1 MNKRTLLSVLIAG
14 ACVAPFMAQA
24 SNLQAT
30 SGEPYTM
37 KASDLAKKE
46 QELTNFPL
54 MQSVKETIRTLDN
67 ASVELIEPGRA
78 ANPENVKRVEGI
90 VKASDWEYLFPLRAQ
105 AYTYSNFLKAV
116 GKFPALCQTYNDGRD
131 SDAICRKEL
140 ATMFAHF
147 AQETGGHESWR
158 PEAEWRQALVHVREM
173 GWSEGQKGG
182 YNGECNPDVWQGQT
196 WPCGK
201 DKDGD
206 FLSYFGRGAKQL
218 SYNYNYGPFSEAM
231 YGDVRVLLDTPEL
244 VADTWLNLASAIFF
258 FAYPQPPKPSML
270 QVIDGTWQPNEHDKA
285 NGLVPGF
292 GVTTQIINGGV
303 ECGGPTEIA
312 QSQNRIKYYKEF
324 ANYLKVPVPADE
336 VLGCANMKQ
345 FDEYGAGAL
354 KIYWEQDWGWS
365 ADTPDGKTYACQL
378 VGYQTPFSAFKDG
391 DYTKCVQKFYNV
403 NIVNDDGT
411 PVTPADTTP
420 ADTTPSEDTP
430 ADTTPADTTPS
441 EDTPAD
447 TTPPD
452 DTTPADTTP
461 ADDTAPV
468 VVNHAPVAIISG
480 PVGAVEAG
488 AQVSLS
494 AESSTDEDGNKLT
507 YTWRSQDG
515 QTLSGEDKA
524 VVTFTAPEAATA
536 KQYEVSLTVSD
547 GELSS
552 TASYLLNVKAKASTP
567 SEDEGA
573 YPGWSANSTYN
584 AGDIVNNH
592 GKLFQCKPFPYSG
605 WCNNAPTYYEPG
617 VGLAWSDAW
626 TAL

>member
-1 MNKRTLLSVLIAG
+1 MNKRTLLSVLVAG

-24 SNLQAT
+24 ASLQAT
-30 SGEPYTM
+30 TSEPYTM
-37 KASDLAKKE
+37 NASDLAKKE
-46 QELTNFPL
+46 KELTSFPL
-54 MQSVKETIRTLDN
+54 MDAVKETIKTLDN
-67 ASVELIEPGRA
+67 AQVELIEPGRA

-116 GKFPALCQTYNDGRD
+116 GKFPALCKTYNDGRD

-231 YGDVRVLLDTPEL
+231 YGDVRTLLDKPEL

-270 QVIDGTWQPNEHDKA
+270 QVIDGTWQPNDHDKA

-312 QSQNRIKYYKEF
+312 QSENRIKYYKEF
-324 ANYLKVPVPADE
+324 ANYLKVPVPANE

-345 FDEYGAGAL
+345 FDEGGAGAL

-365 ADTPDGKTYACQL
+365 ADTPSGETYSCQL
-378 VGYQTPFSAFKDG
+378 VGYQTPFSAFKEG
-391 DYTKCVQKFYNV
+391 DYSKCVQKFFNV
-403 NIVNDDGT
+403 NIVNDDGSVTPDET
-411 PVTPADTTP
+411 PVTPTP
-420 ADTTPSEDTP
+420 TPSEDETP
-430 ADTTPADTTPS
+430 APAPVPDETPA
-441 EDTPAD
+441 EPA
-447 TTPPD
+447 
-452 DTTPADTTP
+452 
-461 ADDTAPV
+461 
-468 VVNHAPVAIISG
+468 VVNHAPVAHIAG
-480 PVGAVEAG
+480 PIGAVEAG
-488 AQVSLS
+488 AHVSLS
-494 AESSTDEDGNKLT
+494 AEGSTDADGNALT

-515 QTLSGEDKA
+515 QTVTGQDKA
-524 VVTFTAPEAATA
+524 VVTFTAPESATA
-536 KQYEVSLTVSD
+536 QQIEISLTVSD

-552 TASYLLNVKAKASTP
+552 TTSYLLNVKAKAAP
-567 SEDEGA
+567 SQDEGTSGDYA
-573 YPGWSANSTYN
+573 AWSA
-584 AGDIVNNH
+584 NNH

-605 WCNNAPTYYEPG
+605 WCNNAPAYYEPG
-617 VGLAWSDAW
+617 AGLAWSDAW

>member
-14 ACVAPFMAQA
+14 ACIAPVMAQA
-24 SNLQAT
+24 TMLKAES
-30 SGEPYTM
+30 SEPYTM

-46 QELTNFPL
+46 KELTDFPL
-54 MQSVKETIRTLDN
+54 MQSVKDTIRTLDN
-67 ASVELIEPGRA
+67 ASVEQIEPGRA
-78 ANPENVKRVEGI
+78 SNPANVKRVEGI
-90 VKASDWEYLFPLRAQ
+90 LKESDWEYLFPLRAKD
-105 AYTYSNFLKAV
+105 YSYSNFLKAV
-116 GKFPALCQTYNDGRD
+116 GKFPALCDTYKDGRD
-131 SDAICRKEL
+131 SEAICRKEL

-147 AQETGGHESWR
+147 AQETGGQESWR
-158 PEAEWRQALVHVREM
+158 PEAEWRQALVYVREM

-182 YNGECNPDVWQGQT
+182 YNGECNTDVWQGQT

-231 YGDVRVLLDTPEL
+231 YGDVKVLLEKPEL

-270 QVIDGTWQPNEHDKA
+270 QVIDGTWQPNDHDKA

-345 FDEYGAGAL
+345 FDEGGAGSL

-365 ADTPDGKTYACQL
+365 ADTPDGKTYSCQL

-403 NIVNDDGT
+403 NIVNDDGSATDPDQNVTPTPDDNVTPMPDDNVTPTPTPDDET
-411 PVTPADTTP
+411 PVEPTH
-420 ADTTPSEDTP
+420 E
-430 ADTTPADTTPS
+430 
-441 EDTPAD
+441 
-447 TTPPD
+447 
-452 DTTPADTTP
+452 
-461 ADDTAPV
+461 
-468 VVNHAPVAIISG
+468 NHAPVAQIAG
-480 PVGAVEAG
+480 PIGAVEAG

-494 AESSTDEDGNKLT
+494 AEGSTDEDGNKLT

-515 QTLSGEDKA
+515 QTVTGDDKA

-536 KQYEVSLTVSD
+536 QQYEVSLTVSD

-552 TASYLLNVKAKASTP
+552 TSTYLLNVKAKEATP
-567 SEDEGA
+567 SNDEGTSGNYA
-573 YPGWSANSTYN
+573 AWSANSKYQ

-605 WCNNAPTYYEPG
+605 WCNNAPAYYEPG
-617 VGLAWSDAW
+617 AGLAWSDAW

>member
-1 MNKRTLLSVLIAG
+1 MNKRTLLSVLVAG

-24 SNLQAT
+24 ASLQAT
-30 SGEPYTM
+30 TSEPYTM
-37 KASDLAKKE
+37 NASDLAKKE
-46 QELTNFPL
+46 KELTSFPL
-54 MQSVKETIRTLDN
+54 MDAVKETIKTLDN
-67 ASVELIEPGRA
+67 AQVELIEPGRA

-116 GKFPALCQTYNDGRD
+116 GKFPALCKTYNDGRD

-231 YGDVRVLLDTPEL
+231 YGDVRTLLDKPEL

-270 QVIDGTWQPNEHDKA
+270 QVIDGTWQPNDHDKA

-312 QSQNRIKYYKEF
+312 QSENRIKYYKEF
-324 ANYLKVPVPADE
+324 ANYLKVPVPANE
-336 VLGCANMKQ
+336 MLGCANMKQ
-345 FDEYGAGAL
+345 FDEGGAGAL

-365 ADTPDGKTYACQL
+365 ADTPSGETYSCQL
-378 VGYQTPFSAFKDG
+378 VGYQTPFSAFKEG
-391 DYTKCVQKFYNV
+391 DYSKCVQKFFNV
-403 NIVNDDGT
+403 NIVNDDGSVTPDET
-411 PVTPADTTP
+411 PVTPTP
-420 ADTTPSEDTP
+420 TPSEDETP
-430 ADTTPADTTPS
+430 APAPVPDETPA
-441 EDTPAD
+441 EPA
-447 TTPPD
+447 
-452 DTTPADTTP
+452 
-461 ADDTAPV
+461 
-468 VVNHAPVAIISG
+468 VVNHAPVAHIAG
-480 PVGAVEAG
+480 PIGAVEAG
-488 AQVSLS
+488 AHVSLS
-494 AESSTDEDGNKLT
+494 AEGSTDADGNALT

-515 QTLSGEDKA
+515 QTVTGQDKA
-524 VVTFTAPEAATA
+524 VVTFTAPESATA
-536 KQYEVSLTVSD
+536 QQIEISLTVSD

-552 TASYLLNVKAKASTP
+552 TTSYLLNVKAKAAP
-567 SEDEGA
+567 SQDEGTSGDYA
-573 YPGWSANSTYN
+573 AWSANSKYK

-605 WCNNAPTYYEPG
+605 WCNNAPAYYEPG
-617 VGLAWSDAW
+617 AGLAWSDAW

>member
-1 MNKRTLLSVLIAG
+1 MNKRTLLSVLVAG

-24 SNLQAT
+24 ASLQAT
-30 SGEPYTM
+30 TSEPYTM
-37 KASDLAKKE
+37 NASDLAKKE
-46 QELTNFPL
+46 KELTSFPL
-54 MQSVKETIRTLDN
+54 MDAVKETIKTLDN
-67 ASVELIEPGRA
+67 AQVELIEPGRA

-116 GKFPALCQTYNDGRD
+116 GNFPALCKTYNDGRD

-231 YGDVRVLLDTPEL
+231 YGDVRTLLDKPEL

-270 QVIDGTWQPNEHDKA
+270 QVIDGTWQPNDHDKA

-312 QSQNRIKYYKEF
+312 QSENRIKYYKEF
-324 ANYLKVPVPADE
+324 ANYLKVPVPANE

-345 FDEYGAGAL
+345 FDEGGAGAL

-365 ADTPDGKTYACQL
+365 ADTPSGETYSCQL
-378 VGYQTPFSAFKDG
+378 VGYQTPFSAFKEG
-391 DYTKCVQKFYNV
+391 DYSKCVQKFFNV
-403 NIVNDDGT
+403 NIVNDDGSVTPDET
-411 PVTPADTTP
+411 PVTPTP
-420 ADTTPSEDTP
+420 TPSEDETP
-430 ADTTPADTTPS
+430 APAPVPDETPA
-441 EDTPAD
+441 EPA
-447 TTPPD
+447 
-452 DTTPADTTP
+452 
-461 ADDTAPV
+461 
-468 VVNHAPVAIISG
+468 VVNHAPVAHIAG
-480 PVGAVEAG
+480 PIGAVEAG
-488 AQVSLS
+488 AHVSLS
-494 AESSTDEDGNKLT
+494 AEGSTDADGNALT

-515 QTLSGEDKA
+515 QTVTGQDKA
-524 VVTFTAPEAATA
+524 VVTFTAPESATA
-536 KQYEVSLTVSD
+536 QQIEISLTVSD

-552 TASYLLNVKAKASTP
+552 TTSYLLNVKAKAAP
-567 SEDEGA
+567 SQDEGTSGDYA
-573 YPGWSANSTYN
+573 AWSANSKYK

-605 WCNNAPTYYEPG
+605 WCNNAPAYYEPG
-617 VGLAWSDAW
+617 AGLAWSDAW

>member
-1 MNKRTLLSVLIAG
+1 MNKRTLLSVLVAG

-24 SNLQAT
+24 ASLQAT
-30 SGEPYTM
+30 PSEPYTM

-46 QELTNFPL
+46 KELTSFPL
-54 MQSVKETIRTLDN
+54 MASVKETIQTLDN
-67 ASVELIEPGRA
+67 AQVEMIEPGRA

-116 GKFPALCQTYNDGRD
+116 GKFPALCKTYNDGRD

-231 YGDVRVLLDTPEL
+231 YGDVRTLLEKPEL

-270 QVIDGTWQPNEHDKA
+270 QVIDGTWQPNAHDKA

-324 ANYLKVPVPADE
+324 ANYLKVPVPANE

-345 FDEYGAGAL
+345 FDEGGAGAL

-365 ADTPDGKTYACQL
+365 ADTPTGQTYSCQL
-378 VGYQTPFSAFKDG
+378 VGYQTPFSAFKEG
-391 DYTKCVQKFYNV
+391 DYSKCVQKFFNV
-403 NIVNDDGT
+403 NIVNDDGSATTPDET
-411 PVTPADTTP
+411 PVTPAPTPDETP
-420 ADTTPSEDTP
+420 AE
-430 ADTTPADTTPS
+430 
-441 EDTPAD
+441 
-447 TTPPD
+447 
-452 DTTPADTTP
+452 
-461 ADDTAPV
+461 PV
-468 VVNHAPVAIISG
+468 AVNHAPVAHIAG

-494 AESSTDEDGNKLT
+494 AEGSTDADGNKLT

-515 QTLSGEDKA
+515 QTVTGQDKA
-524 VVTFTAPEAATA
+524 VVTFRAPESATA
-536 KQYEVSLTVSD
+536 QQIEVSLTVSD

-552 TASYLLNVKAKASTP
+552 TTSYLLNVKAKAAP
-567 SEDEGA
+567 SQDEGTSGSYVA
-573 YPGWSANSTYN
+573 WSANSKYK

-592 GKLFQCKPFPYSG
+592 GKLSQCKPFPYSG
-605 WCNNAPTYYEPG
+605 WCNNAPAYYEPG
-617 VGLAWSDAW
+617 AGLAWADAW

>member
-14 ACVAPFMAQA
+14 ACVAPVIAQA
-24 SNLQAT
+24 TMLKAESSQ
-30 SGEPYTM
+30 PYTI

-46 QELTNFPL
+46 KELTDFPL
-54 MQSVKETIRTLDN
+54 MKSVKDTIRTLDN
-67 ASVELIEPGRA
+67 AQVEQIEPGRA
-78 ANPENVKRVEGI
+78 ANPANVKRVEEI
-90 VKASDWEYLFPLRAQ
+90 LKESDWEYLFPLRAKD
-105 AYTYSNFLKAV
+105 YSYSNFLKAV
-116 GKFPALCQTYNDGRD
+116 GKFPALCDTYNDGRD
-131 SDAICRKEL
+131 SEAICRKEL

-158 PEAEWRQALVHVREM
+158 PEAEWRQALVYVREM

-231 YGDVRVLLDTPEL
+231 YGDVRTLLDKPEL

-270 QVIDGTWQPNEHDKA
+270 QVIDGTWQPNDHDKA

-345 FDEYGAGAL
+345 FDEGGAGAL

-391 DYTKCVQKFYNV
+391 DYTKCVQKFFNV
-403 NIVNDDGT
+403 NIVNDDGSA
-411 PVTPADTTP
+411 VTPDEDKVTP
-420 ADTTPSEDTP
+420 TPDENVTPTPDENVTPTPDEDTVPVP
-430 ADTTPADTTPS
+430 A
-441 EDTPAD
+441 
-447 TTPPD
+447 
-452 DTTPADTTP
+452 
-461 ADDTAPV
+461 
-468 VVNHAPVAIISG
+468 NHAPVAQIAG
-480 PVGAVEAG
+480 PIGAVEAG

-494 AESSTDEDGNKLT
+494 AEGSTDEDGNKLT

-515 QTLSGEDKA
+515 QTVTGDDKA
-524 VVTFTAPEAATA
+524 VVTFNAPEAATA
-536 KQYEVSLTVSD
+536 QQYEISLTVSD

-552 TASYLLNVKAKASTP
+552 TTSYLLNVKAKAATP
-567 SEDEGA
+567 SQDEGTSGT
-573 YPGWSANSTYN
+573 YPAWSANSKYS

-605 WCNNAPTYYEPG
+605 WCNNAPMYYEPG
-617 VGLAWSDAW
+617 AGLAWSEAW

>member
-14 ACVAPFMAQA
+14 ACVAPVIAQA
-24 SNLQAT
+24 TMLKAES
-30 SGEPYTM
+30 SVPYTM

-46 QELTNFPL
+46 KELTDFPL
-54 MQSVKETIRTLDN
+54 MKSVKDTIRTLDN
-67 ASVELIEPGRA
+67 AQVEQIEPGRA
-78 ANPENVKRVEGI
+78 ANPVNVKRVEGI
-90 VKASDWEYLFPLRAQ
+90 LKESDWEYLFPLRAKD
-105 AYTYSNFLKAV
+105 YSYSNFLKAV
-116 GKFPALCQTYNDGRD
+116 GKFPALCDTYNDGRD
-131 SDAICRKEL
+131 SEAICRKEL

-158 PEAEWRQALVHVREM
+158 PEPEWRQALVYVREM

-231 YGDVRVLLDTPEL
+231 YGDVRTLLDKPEL

-270 QVIDGTWQPNEHDKA
+270 QVIDGTWQPNDHDKA

-345 FDEYGAGAL
+345 FDEGGAGAL

-391 DYTKCVQKFYNV
+391 DYTKCVQKFFNV
-403 NIVNDDGT
+403 NIVNDDGSAVV
-411 PVTPADTTP
+411 PDETPAP
-420 ADTTPSEDTP
+420 APAPSEDETP
-430 ADTTPADTTPS
+430 APTLTPDETPAPV
-441 EDTPAD
+441 
-447 TTPPD
+447 PD
-452 DTTPADTTP
+452 DIPA
-461 ADDTAPV
+461 
-468 VVNHAPVAIISG
+468 VVNHAPVAQIAG
-480 PVGAVEAG
+480 PIGAVEAG

-494 AESSTDEDGNKLT
+494 AEGSTDEDGNKLT

-515 QTLSGEDKA
+515 QTVTGDDKA
-524 VVTFTAPEAATA
+524 VVTFNAPEAATA
-536 KQYEVSLTVSD
+536 QQYEISLTVSD

-552 TASYLLNVKAKASTP
+552 TTTYLLNVKAKAATP
-567 SEDEGA
+567 SQDEGTSGS
-573 YPGWSANSTYN
+573 YPAWSANSKYS

-605 WCNNAPTYYEPG
+605 WCNNAPMYYEPG
-617 VGLAWSDAW
+617 AGLAWSEAW

>member
-24 SNLQAT
+24 ASLQAT
-30 SGEPYTM
+30 ASEPYTM

-46 QELTNFPL
+46 KELTSFPL
-54 MQSVKETIRTLDN
+54 MASVKETIQTLDN
-67 ASVELIEPGRA
+67 AQVEMIEPGRA
-78 ANPENVKRVEGI
+78 ANPDNVKRVEGI

-105 AYTYSNFLKAV
+105 AYTYSNFLKAI
-116 GKFPALCQTYNDGRD
+116 GKFPALCKTYSDGRD

-158 PEAEWRQALVHVREM
+158 PEGEWRQALVHVREM

-231 YGDVRVLLDTPEL
+231 YGDVRTLLDKPEL

-270 QVIDGTWQPNEHDKA
+270 QVIDGTWQPNDRDKA

-324 ANYLKVPVPADE
+324 ANYLKVPVPANE

-345 FDEYGAGAL
+345 FDEGCAGAL

-365 ADTPDGKTYACQL
+365 ADTPDGKTYSCQL
-378 VGYQTPFSAFKDG
+378 VGYQTPFSAFKEG
-391 DYTKCVQKFYNV
+391 DYGRCVQKFFNV
-403 NIVNDDGT
+403 NVVDDEGSATTPDET
-411 PVTPADTTP
+411 PVTPAPIPAEDETP
-420 ADTTPSEDTP
+420 AEP
-430 ADTTPADTTPS
+430 A
-441 EDTPAD
+441 
-447 TTPPD
+447 
-452 DTTPADTTP
+452 
-461 ADDTAPV
+461 
-468 VVNHAPVAIISG
+468 VVNHAPVAHIAG
-480 PVGAVEAG
+480 PIGAVDAG

-494 AESSTDEDGNKLT
+494 AEGSTDADGNKLT

-515 QTLSGEDKA
+515 QTVTGEDKA
-524 VVTFTAPEAATA
+524 VVTFTAPESATA
-536 KQYEVSLTVSD
+536 QQVEVSLTVSD

-552 TASYLLNVKAKASTP
+552 TTSYLLNVKAKAATP
-567 SEDEGA
+567 SDDDA
-573 YPGWSANSTYN
+573 SYAAWSANGKYS

-605 WCNNAPTYYEPG
+605 WCNNAPAYYEPG
-617 VGLAWSDAW
+617 AGLAWADAW

>member
-24 SNLQAT
+24 TQLQA
-30 SGEPYTM
+30 SSEPYTL
-37 KASDLAKKE
+37 KASDLQKKE

-54 MQSVKETIRTLDN
+54 MASVKSTIRTLDN
-67 ASVELIEPGRA
+67 SLVEQIEPGKST
-78 ANPENVKRVEGI
+78 NPENVKRVEGI
-90 VKASDWEYLFPLRAQ
+90 IKASDWEYLFPLRAPE
-105 AYTYSNFLKAV
+105 YTYSNFLKAV
-116 GKFPALCQTYNDGRD
+116 GKFPALCQTYTDGRN
-131 SDAICRKEL
+131 SDAICRKSL

-158 PEAEWRQALVHVREM
+158 PEAEWRQALVYVREM

-206 FLSYFGRGAKQL
+206 FVSYFGRGAKQL

-231 YGDVRVLLDTPEL
+231 YGDVRVLLDKPEL

-270 QVIDGTWQPNEHDKA
+270 QVIDGTWQPNDHDKA

-324 ANYLKVPVPADE
+324 ANYLKVLVPSNE

-345 FDEYGAGAL
+345 FDEGGAGAL

-365 ADTPDGKTYACQL
+365 ADTPSGQTYSCQL
-378 VGYQTPFSAFKDG
+378 VGYQTPFSAFKEG
-391 DYTKCVQKFYNV
+391 DYTKCVKHYFNV
-403 NIVNDDGT
+403 NVVGEDGT
-411 PVTPADTTP
+411 SDGGSVTPAPTPTPVDPTDEGNTTP
-420 ADTTPSEDTP
+420 VPDDNTP
-430 ADTTPADTTPS
+430 APEDNTPAP
-441 EDTPAD
+441 
-447 TTPPD
+447 
-452 DTTPADTTP
+452 
-461 ADDTAPV
+461 
-468 VVNHAPVAIISG
+468 VNHAPVAKIAG

-488 AQVSLS
+488 KSVSLNAS
-494 AESSTDEDGNKLT
+494 GSTDEDGNHLT
-507 YTWRSQDG
+507 YTWTAPNG
-515 QTLSGEDKA
+515 QTVSGDDKA
-524 VVTFTAPEAATA
+524 IITFNAPEVAAAT
-536 KQYEVSLTVSD
+536 QYPINLTVSD

-552 TASYLLNVKAKASTP
+552 TTTYTLNVQAKQTN
-567 SEDEGA
+567 GGQTGT
-573 YPGWSANSTYN
+573 YPTWTSKTKWK
-584 AGDIVNNH
+584 AGDIVNNR
-592 GKLFQCKPFPYSG
+592 GQLFQCKPYPYSG
-605 WCNNAPTYYEPG
+605 WCNNAPSYYEPG
-617 VGLAWSDAW
+617 KGIAWQDAW

>member
-14 ACVAPFMAQA
+14 ACVAPLMAQA
-24 SNLQAT
+24 ANLKET
-30 SGEPYTM
+30 SSEPYTM

-46 QELTNFPL
+46 KELTDFPL
-54 MQSVKETIRTLDN
+54 MTSVKETIRTLDN
-67 ASVELIEPGRA
+67 AQVEMIEPGRT

-116 GKFPALCQTYNDGRD
+116 GKFPALCKTYDDGRD

-231 YGDVRVLLDTPEL
+231 YGDVRTLLDKPEL

-270 QVIDGTWQPNEHDKA
+270 QVIDGTWQPNDHDKA

-324 ANYLKVPVPADE
+324 ANYLKVQVPANE

-365 ADTPDGKTYACQL
+365 ADTPDGKTYSCQL

-403 NIVNDDGT
+403 NIVNDDGSADT
-411 PVTPADTTP
+411 PVTPAPTP
-420 ADTTPSEDTP
+420 APTP
-430 ADTTPADTTPS
+430 AEDETPA
-441 EDTPAD
+441 E
-447 TTPPD
+447 
-452 DTTPADTTP
+452 
-461 ADDTAPV
+461 PV
-468 VVNHAPVAIISG
+468 VANHAPVAQIAG
-480 PVGAVEAG
+480 PIGAVEAG

-494 AESSTDEDGNKLT
+494 AEGSTDADGNTLT
-507 YTWRSQDG
+507 YTWRAQDG
-515 QTLSGEDKA
+515 QTVAGEDKA
-524 VVTFTAPEAATA
+524 VVTFTAPESATA
-536 KQYEVSLTVSD
+536 QQYEVSLTVSD

-552 TASYLLNVKAKASTP
+552 TTTYLLNVKAKASTP
-567 SEDEGA
+567 SEEDTS
-573 YPGWSANSTYN
+573 YPAWSANSKYN

-605 WCNNAPTYYEPG
+605 WCNSAPSYYEPG
-617 VGLAWSDAW
+617 AGLAWADAW

>member
-1 MNKRTLLSVLIAG
+1 SVLIAG
-14 ACVAPFMAQA
+14 ACVAPVIAQA
-24 SNLQAT
+24 TMLKAES
-30 SGEPYTM
+30 SVPYTM

-46 QELTNFPL
+46 KELTDFPL
-54 MQSVKETIRTLDN
+54 MKSVKDTIRTLDN
-67 ASVELIEPGRA
+67 AQVEQIEPGRA
-78 ANPENVKRVEGI
+78 ANPVNVKRVEGI
-90 VKASDWEYLFPLRAQ
+90 LKESDWEYLFPLRAKD
-105 AYTYSNFLKAV
+105 YSYSNFLKAV
-116 GKFPALCQTYNDGRD
+116 GKFPALCDTYNDGRD
-131 SDAICRKEL
+131 SEAICRKEL

-158 PEAEWRQALVHVREM
+158 PEPEWRQALVYVREM

-231 YGDVRVLLDTPEL
+231 YGDVRTLLDKPEL

-270 QVIDGTWQPNEHDKA
+270 QVIDGTWQPNDHDKA

-345 FDEYGAGAL
+345 FDEGGAGAL

-391 DYTKCVQKFYNV
+391 DYTKCVQKFFNV
-403 NIVNDDGT
+403 NIVNDDGSAVV
-411 PVTPADTTP
+411 PDETPAP
-420 ADTTPSEDTP
+420 APAPSEDETP
-430 ADTTPADTTPS
+430 APTPTPDETPAPV
-441 EDTPAD
+441 
-447 TTPPD
+447 PD
-452 DTTPADTTP
+452 DIPA
-461 ADDTAPV
+461 
-468 VVNHAPVAIISG
+468 VVNHAPVAQIAG
-480 PVGAVEAG
+480 PIGAVEAG

-494 AESSTDEDGNKLT
+494 AEGSTDEDGNKLT

-515 QTLSGEDKA
+515 QTVTGDDKA
-524 VVTFTAPEAATA
+524 VVTFNAPEAATA
-536 KQYEVSLTVSD
+536 QQYEISLTVSD

-552 TASYLLNVKAKASTP
+552 TTTYLLNVKAKAATP
-567 SEDEGA
+567 SQDEGTSGS
-573 YPGWSANSTYN
+573 YPAWSANSKYS

-605 WCNNAPTYYEPG
+605 WCNNAPMYYEPG
-617 VGLAWSDAW
+617 AGLAWSEAW

>member
-1 MNKRTLLSVLIAG
+1 MNKRTLLSVLVAG

-24 SNLQAT
+24 ASLQAT
-30 SGEPYTM
+30 TSEPYTM

-46 QELTNFPL
+46 KELTSFPL
-54 MQSVKETIRTLDN
+54 MASVKETIQTLDN
-67 ASVELIEPGRA
+67 AQVEMIEPGRA

-90 VKASDWEYLFPLRAQ
+90 VKASDWEYLFPMRAQ

-116 GKFPALCQTYNDGRD
+116 GKFPALCKTYNDGRD

-173 GWSEGQKGG
+173 GWTEGQKGG
-182 YNGECNPDVWQGQT
+182 YNGECNPDIWQGQT

-206 FLSYFGRGAKQL
+206 FVSYFGRGAKQL

-231 YGDVRVLLDTPEL
+231 FGTVRTLLDKPEL

-270 QVIDGTWQPNEHDKA
+270 QVIDGTWQPNDHDKA

-324 ANYLKVPVPADE
+324 ANYLKVPVPANE

-345 FDEYGAGAL
+345 FDEGGAGAL

-365 ADTPDGKTYACQL
+365 ADTPDGKTYSCQL
-378 VGYQTPFSAFKDG
+378 VGYQTPFSAFKEG
-391 DYTKCVQKFYNV
+391 DYTNCVKKFYNV
-403 NIVNDDGT
+403 NIINDDGSAT
-411 PVTPADTTP
+411 TPDEKPVTPTP
-420 ADTTPSEDTP
+420 AEDETP
-430 ADTTPADTTPS
+430 APAPVPDETPA
-441 EDTPAD
+441 
-447 TTPPD
+447 
-452 DTTPADTTP
+452 
-461 ADDTAPV
+461 
-468 VVNHAPVAIISG
+468 VVNHAPVAQIAG
-480 PVGAVEAG
+480 PIGAVDAG

-494 AESSTDEDGNKLT
+494 AEGSTDADGNKLT

-515 QTLSGEDKA
+515 QTVTGQDKA
-524 VVTFTAPEAATA
+524 VVTFKAPEAATA
-536 KQYEVSLTVSD
+536 QQIEINLTVSD

-552 TASYLLNVKAKASTP
+552 TTSYLLNVKAKAATP
-567 SEDEGA
+567 SQDDA
-573 YPGWSANSTYN
+573 SYAAWSANSKYN

-605 WCNNAPTYYEPG
+605 WCNNAPAYYEPG
-617 VGLAWSDAW
+617 AGLAWSDAW

>member
-231 YGDVRVLLDTPEL
+231 YGDVRVLLDKPEL
-244 VADTWLNLASAIFF
+244 VADTWMNLASAIFF

-411 PVTPADTTP
+411 PV
-420 ADTTPSEDTP
+420 TP

>member
-1 MNKRTLLSVLIAG
+1 MNKRTLLSVLVAG

-24 SNLQAT
+24 ASLQAT
-30 SGEPYTM
+30 TSEPYTM

-46 QELTNFPL
+46 KELTSFPL
-54 MQSVKETIRTLDN
+54 MASVKETIQTLDN
-67 ASVELIEPGRA
+67 AQVEMIEPGRA

-90 VKASDWEYLFPLRAQ
+90 VKASDWEYLFPMRAQ
-105 AYTYSNFLKAV
+105 SYTYSNFLKAV
-116 GKFPALCQTYNDGRD
+116 GKFPALCKTYNDGRD

-173 GWSEGQKGG
+173 GWTEGQKGG
-182 YNGECNPDVWQGQT
+182 YNGECNPDIWQGQT

-206 FLSYFGRGAKQL
+206 FVSYFGRGAKQL

-231 YGDVRVLLDTPEL
+231 FGTVRTLLDKPEL

-270 QVIDGTWQPNEHDKA
+270 QVIDGTWQPNAHDKA

-324 ANYLKVPVPADE
+324 ANYLKVPVPANE

-345 FDEYGAGAL
+345 FDEGGAGAL

-365 ADTPDGKTYACQL
+365 ADTPDGKTYSCQL
-378 VGYQTPFSAFKDG
+378 VGYQTPFSAFKEG
-391 DYTKCVQKFYNV
+391 DYTNCVKKFYNV
-403 NIVNDDGT
+403 NIINDDGSAT
-411 PVTPADTTP
+411 KPDEKPVTPTP
-420 ADTTPSEDTP
+420 AEDETP
-430 ADTTPADTTPS
+430 APAPVPDETPA
-441 EDTPAD
+441 
-447 TTPPD
+447 
-452 DTTPADTTP
+452 
-461 ADDTAPV
+461 
-468 VVNHAPVAIISG
+468 VVNHAPVAQIAG
-480 PVGAVEAG
+480 PIGAVDAG

-494 AESSTDEDGNKLT
+494 AEGSTDADGNKLT

-515 QTLSGEDKA
+515 QTVTGQDKA
-524 VVTFTAPEAATA
+524 VVTFKAPEAATA
-536 KQYEVSLTVSD
+536 QQIEISLTVSD

-552 TASYLLNVKAKASTP
+552 TTSYLLNVKAKAATP
-567 SEDEGA
+567 SQDDA
-573 YPGWSANSTYN
+573 SYAAWSANSKYN

-605 WCNNAPTYYEPG
+605 WCNNAPAYYEPG
-617 VGLAWSDAW
+617 AGLAWSDAW

>member
-206 FLSYFGRGAKQL
+206 FLSYFGCGAKQL

-231 YGDVRVLLDTPEL
+231 YGDVRVLLDKPEL

-354 KIYWEQDWGWS
+354 KIHWEQDWGWS

-411 PVTPADTTP
+411 PV
-420 ADTTPSEDTP
+420 TP

-547 GELSS
+547 GKLSS

>member
-14 ACVAPFMAQA
+14 ACVAPLMAQA
-24 SNLQAT
+24 ANLKET
-30 SGEPYTM
+30 SSEPYTM

-46 QELTNFPL
+46 KELTDFPL
-54 MQSVKETIRTLDN
+54 MTSVKETIRTLDN
-67 ASVELIEPGRA
+67 AQVEMIEPGRA
-78 ANPENVKRVEGI
+78 ANPDNVKRVEGI

-116 GKFPALCQTYNDGRD
+116 GKFPALCKTYDDGRD

-182 YNGECNPDVWQGQT
+182 YNGECNPDVWQGKT

-231 YGDVRVLLDTPEL
+231 YGDVRTLLDKPEL

-270 QVIDGTWQPNEHDKA
+270 QVIDGTWQPNDHDKA

-324 ANYLKVPVPADE
+324 ANYLKVPVPANE

-365 ADTPDGKTYACQL
+365 PDTPNGSTYACQL

-391 DYTKCVQKFYNV
+391 DYTKCVQKNYKV
-403 NIVNDDGT
+403 NIVNDDGSADT
-411 PVTPADTTP
+411 QVTPAPTP
-420 ADTTPSEDTP
+420 APTP
-430 ADTTPADTTPS
+430 AEDETPAPAPAPVPD
-441 EDTPAD
+441 ETPAE
-447 TTPPD
+447 
-452 DTTPADTTP
+452 
-461 ADDTAPV
+461 PV
-468 VVNHAPVAIISG
+468 VVNHAPVAQIAG
-480 PVGAVEAG
+480 PIGAVEAG

-494 AESSTDEDGNKLT
+494 AEGSTDADGNTLT
-507 YTWRSQDG
+507 YTWRAQDG
-515 QTLSGEDKA
+515 QTVAGEDKA
-524 VVTFTAPEAATA
+524 VVTFTAPESATA
-536 KQYEVSLTVSD
+536 QQYEVSLTVSD

-552 TASYLLNVKAKASTP
+552 TTSYLLNVKAKASTP
-567 SEDEGA
+567 SEDTS
-573 YPGWSANSTYN
+573 YPAWSANSKYN

-605 WCNNAPTYYEPG
+605 WCNSAPSYYEPG
-617 VGLAWSDAW
+617 AGLAWADAW

>member
-1 MNKRTLLSVLIAG
+1 MNKRTLLSVLVAG

-24 SNLQAT
+24 ASLQAT
-30 SGEPYTM
+30 TSEPYTM
-37 KASDLAKKE
+37 NASDLAKKE
-46 QELTNFPL
+46 KELTSFPL
-54 MQSVKETIRTLDN
+54 MDAVKETIKTLDN
-67 ASVELIEPGRA
+67 AQVELIEPGRA

-116 GKFPALCQTYNDGRD
+116 GKFPALCKTYNDGRD

-231 YGDVRVLLDTPEL
+231 YGDVRTLLDKPEL

-270 QVIDGTWQPNEHDKA
+270 QVIDGTWQPNDHDKA

-312 QSQNRIKYYKEF
+312 QSENRIKYYKEF
-324 ANYLKVPVPADE
+324 ANYLKVPVPANE

-345 FDEYGAGAL
+345 FDEGGAGAL

-365 ADTPDGKTYACQL
+365 ADTPSGETYSCQL
-378 VGYQTPFSAFKDG
+378 VGYQTPFSAFKEG
-391 DYTKCVQKFYNV
+391 DYSKCVQKFFNV
-403 NIVNDDGT
+403 NIVNDDGSVTPDET
-411 PVTPADTTP
+411 PVTPTP
-420 ADTTPSEDTP
+420 TPSEDETP
-430 ADTTPADTTPS
+430 APAPVPDETPA
-441 EDTPAD
+441 EPA
-447 TTPPD
+447 
-452 DTTPADTTP
+452 
-461 ADDTAPV
+461 
-468 VVNHAPVAIISG
+468 VVNHAPVAHIAG
-480 PVGAVEAG
+480 PIGAVEAG
-488 AQVSLS
+488 AHVSLS
-494 AESSTDEDGNKLT
+494 AEGSTDADGNALT

-515 QTLSGEDKA
+515 QTVTGQDKA
-524 VVTFTAPEAATA
+524 VVTFTAPESATA
-536 KQYEVSLTVSD
+536 QQIEISLTVSD

-552 TASYLLNVKAKASTP
+552 TTSYLLNVKSKAAP
-567 SEDEGA
+567 SQDEGTSGDYA
-573 YPGWSANSTYN
+573 AWSANSKYK

-605 WCNNAPTYYEPG
+605 WCNNAPAYYEPG
-617 VGLAWSDAW
+617 AGLAWSDAW

>member
-24 SNLQAT
+24 ANLKET
-30 SGEPYTM
+30 SSEPYTI

-46 QELTNFPL
+46 KELTDFPL
-54 MQSVKETIRTLDN
+54 MASVKETIQTLDN
-67 ASVELIEPGRA
+67 AQVELIEPGRA
-78 ANPENVKRVEGI
+78 ANPDNVKRVEGI

-116 GKFPALCQTYNDGRD
+116 GKFPALCKTYNDGRD

-231 YGDVRVLLDTPEL
+231 YGDVRTLLDKPEL

-270 QVIDGTWQPNEHDKA
+270 QVIDGTWQPNDHDKA

-292 GVTTQIINGGV
+292 GVTTQIIDGGV

-324 ANYLKVPVPADE
+324 ANYLKVPVPANE

-345 FDEYGAGAL
+345 FDEGGAGAL

-365 ADTPDGKTYACQL
+365 ADTPDGKTYSCQL
-378 VGYQTPFSAFKDG
+378 VGYQTPFSAFKEG
-391 DYTKCVQKFYNV
+391 DYSKCVQKFFNV
-403 NIVNDDGT
+403 KIVNDDGSSVTPDET
-411 PVTPADTTP
+411 PV
-420 ADTTPSEDTP
+420 E
-430 ADTTPADTTPS
+430 
-441 EDTPAD
+441 
-447 TTPPD
+447 
-452 DTTPADTTP
+452 
-461 ADDTAPV
+461 PV
-468 VVNHAPVAIISG
+468 VVNHAPVAQIAG
-480 PVGAVEAG
+480 PIGAVEAG

-494 AESSTDEDGNKLT
+494 AEGSTDPDGNKLT

-515 QTLSGEDKA
+515 QTVTGQDKA
-524 VVTFTAPEAATA
+524 VVTFTAPESATA
-536 KQYEVSLTVSD
+536 QQYEVSLTVSD

-552 TASYLLNVKAKASTP
+552 TTSYLLNVKAKAATP
-567 SEDEGA
+567 SGEDTS
-573 YPGWSANSTYN
+573 YPAWSANSKYN

-605 WCNNAPTYYEPG
+605 WCNNAPAYYEPG
-617 VGLAWSDAW
+617 AGLAWADAW

>member
-1 MNKRTLLSVLIAG
+1 MNKRTLLSVLVAG

-24 SNLQAT
+24 ASLQAT
-30 SGEPYTM
+30 TSEPYTM
-37 KASDLAKKE
+37 NASDLAKKE
-46 QELTNFPL
+46 KELTSFPL
-54 MQSVKETIRTLDN
+54 MDAVKETIKTLDN
-67 ASVELIEPGRA
+67 AQVELIEPGRA

-116 GKFPALCQTYNDGRD
+116 GKFPALCKTYNDGRD

-147 AQETGGHESWR
+147 AQEMGGHESWR

-231 YGDVRVLLDTPEL
+231 YGDVRTLLDKPEL

-270 QVIDGTWQPNEHDKA
+270 QVIDGTWQPNDHDKA

-312 QSQNRIKYYKEF
+312 QSENRIKYYKEF
-324 ANYLKVPVPADE
+324 ANYLKVPVPANE

-345 FDEYGAGAL
+345 FDEGGAGAL

-365 ADTPDGKTYACQL
+365 ADTPSGATYSCQL
-378 VGYQTPFSAFKDG
+378 VGYQTPFSAFKEG
-391 DYTKCVQKFYNV
+391 DYSKCVQKFFNV
-403 NIVNDDGT
+403 NIVNDDGSVTPDET
-411 PVTPADTTP
+411 PVTPTP
-420 ADTTPSEDTP
+420 TPTPSEDETP
-430 ADTTPADTTPS
+430 APAPVPDETPA
-441 EDTPAD
+441 EPA
-447 TTPPD
+447 
-452 DTTPADTTP
+452 A
-461 ADDTAPV
+461 
-468 VVNHAPVAIISG
+468 VNHAPVAHIAG
-480 PVGAVEAG
+480 PIGAVDAG

-494 AESSTDEDGNKLT
+494 AEGSTDEDGNALT

-515 QTLSGEDKA
+515 QTVTGQDKA
-524 VVTFTAPEAATA
+524 VVNFKAPESATA
-536 KQYEVSLTVSD
+536 QQIEISLTVSD

-552 TASYLLNVKAKASTP
+552 TTSYLLNVKAKAAP
-567 SEDEGA
+567 SQDEGT
-573 YPGWSANSTYN
+573 S
-584 AGDIVNNH
+584 GD
-592 GKLFQCKPFPYSG
+592 
-605 WCNNAPTYYEPG
+605 
-617 VGLAWSDAW
+617 
-626 TAL
+626 

>member
-24 SNLQAT
+24 ANLKET
-30 SGEPYTM
+30 SSEPYTI

-46 QELTNFPL
+46 KELTDFPL
-54 MQSVKETIRTLDN
+54 MASVKETIQTLDN
-67 ASVELIEPGRA
+67 AQVELIEPGRA
-78 ANPENVKRVEGI
+78 ANPDNVKRVEGI

-116 GKFPALCQTYNDGRD
+116 GKFPALCKTYNDGRD

-231 YGDVRVLLDTPEL
+231 YGDVRTLLDKPEL

-270 QVIDGTWQPNEHDKA
+270 QVIDGTWQPNDHDKA

-324 ANYLKVPVPADE
+324 ANYLKVPVPANE

-345 FDEYGAGAL
+345 FDEGGAGAL
-354 KIYWEQDWGWS
+354 KIY
-365 ADTPDGKTYACQL
+365 
-378 VGYQTPFSAFKDG
+378 
-391 DYTKCVQKFYNV
+391 
-403 NIVNDDGT
+403 
-411 PVTPADTTP
+411 
-420 ADTTPSEDTP
+420 
-430 ADTTPADTTPS
+430 
-441 EDTPAD
+441 
-447 TTPPD
+447 
-452 DTTPADTTP
+452 
-461 ADDTAPV
+461 
-468 VVNHAPVAIISG
+468 
-480 PVGAVEAG
+480 
-488 AQVSLS
+488 
-494 AESSTDEDGNKLT
+494 
-507 YTWRSQDG
+507 
-515 QTLSGEDKA
+515 
-524 VVTFTAPEAATA
+524 
-536 KQYEVSLTVSD
+536 
-547 GELSS
+547 
-552 TASYLLNVKAKASTP
+552 
-567 SEDEGA
+567 
-573 YPGWSANSTYN
+573 
-584 AGDIVNNH
+584 
-592 GKLFQCKPFPYSG
+592 
-605 WCNNAPTYYEPG
+605 
-617 VGLAWSDAW
+617 
-626 TAL
+626 

>member
-14 ACVAPFMAQA
+14 VCVAPIMAQA
-24 SNLQAT
+24 TMLKAEST
-30 SGEPYTM
+30 TPYTM

-46 QELTNFPL
+46 KELTDFPL
-54 MQSVKETIRTLDN
+54 MQSVKDTIRTLDN
-67 ASVELIEPGRA
+67 AQVEQIEPGRA
-78 ANPENVKRVEGI
+78 SNPANVKRVEGI
-90 VKASDWEYLFPLRAQ
+90 LKESDWEYLFPLRAKD
-105 AYTYSNFLKAV
+105 YSYSNFLKAV
-116 GKFPALCQTYNDGRD
+116 GKFPALCDTYKDGRD

-158 PEAEWRQALVHVREM
+158 PEAEWRQALVYVREM

-182 YNGECNPDVWQGQT
+182 YNGECNTDVWQGQT

-231 YGDVRVLLDTPEL
+231 YGDVKVLLEKPEL

-270 QVIDGTWQPNEHDKA
+270 QVIDGTWQPNDHDKA
-285 NGLVPGF
+285 NGLVSGF

-324 ANYLKVPVPADE
+324 ANYLKVPVPANE

-345 FDEYGAGAL
+345 FDEGGAGAL

-365 ADTPDGKTYACQL
+365 SDTPDGKTYSCQL

-391 DYTKCVQKFYNV
+391 DYTKCVQKFFNV
-403 NIVNDDGT
+403 NIVNDDGSATTPDETSVNPTPTPSEDET
-411 PVTPADTTP
+411 PVTPTPTPDETP
-420 ADTTPSEDTP
+420 AEP
-430 ADTTPADTTPS
+430 AA
-441 EDTPAD
+441 
-447 TTPPD
+447 
-452 DTTPADTTP
+452 
-461 ADDTAPV
+461 
-468 VVNHAPVAIISG
+468 VNHAPVAQIAG
-480 PVGAVEAG
+480 PIGAVEAG

-494 AESSTDEDGNKLT
+494 AEGSSDEDGNKLT
-507 YTWRSQDG
+507 YTWRLQDG
-515 QTLSGEDKA
+515 QTVTGEDKA
-524 VVTFTAPEAATA
+524 VVTFSAPEAATA
-536 KQYEVSLTVSD
+536 QQYEVSLTVSD

-552 TASYLLNVKAKASTP
+552 TTSYLLNVKAKEAAP
-567 SEDEGA
+567 SNDEGSSGSYA
-573 YPGWSANSTYN
+573 AWSANNKYK

-605 WCNNAPTYYEPG
+605 WCNNAPAYYEPG
-617 VGLAWSDAW
+617 AGLAWADAW

>member
-1 MNKRTLLSVLIAG
+1 MNKRTLLSVLVAG

-24 SNLQAT
+24 ASLQAT
-30 SGEPYTM
+30 TSEPYTM
-37 KASDLAKKE
+37 NASDLAKKE
-46 QELTNFPL
+46 KELTSFPL
-54 MQSVKETIRTLDN
+54 MDAVKETIKTLDN
-67 ASVELIEPGRA
+67 AQVELIEPGRA

-116 GKFPALCQTYNDGRD
+116 GKFPALCKTYNDGRD

-231 YGDVRVLLDTPEL
+231 YGDVRTLLDKPEL

-270 QVIDGTWQPNEHDKA
+270 QVIYGTWQPNDHDKA

-312 QSQNRIKYYKEF
+312 QSENRIKYYKEF
-324 ANYLKVPVPADE
+324 ANYLKVPVPANE

-345 FDEYGAGAL
+345 FDEGGAGAL

-365 ADTPDGKTYACQL
+365 ADTPSGETYSCQL
-378 VGYQTPFSAFKDG
+378 VGYQTPFSAFKEG
-391 DYTKCVQKFYNV
+391 DYSKCVQKFFNV
-403 NIVNDDGT
+403 NIVNDDGSVTPDET
-411 PVTPADTTP
+411 PVTPTP
-420 ADTTPSEDTP
+420 TPSEDETP
-430 ADTTPADTTPS
+430 APAPVPDETPA
-441 EDTPAD
+441 EPA
-447 TTPPD
+447 
-452 DTTPADTTP
+452 
-461 ADDTAPV
+461 
-468 VVNHAPVAIISG
+468 VVNHAPVAHIAG
-480 PVGAVEAG
+480 PIGAVEAG
-488 AQVSLS
+488 AHVSLS
-494 AESSTDEDGNKLT
+494 AEGSTDADGNALT

-515 QTLSGEDKA
+515 QTVTGQDKA
-524 VVTFTAPEAATA
+524 VVTFTAPESATA
-536 KQYEVSLTVSD
+536 QQIEISLTVSD

-552 TASYLLNVKAKASTP
+552 TTSYLLNVKAKAAP
-567 SEDEGA
+567 SQDEGTSGDYA
-573 YPGWSANSTYN
+573 AWSANSKYK

-605 WCNNAPTYYEPG
+605 WCNNAPAYYEPG
-617 VGLAWSDAW
+617 AGLAWSDAW

>member
-14 ACVAPFMAQA
+14 VCVAPFMAQA

-231 YGDVRVLLDTPEL
+231 YGDVRVLLDKPEL

-411 PVTPADTTP
+411 PV
-420 ADTTPSEDTP
+420 TP

>member
-1 MNKRTLLSVLIAG
+1 TLLSVLIAG
-14 ACVAPFMAQA
+14 ACVAPVIAQA
-24 SNLQAT
+24 TMLKAES
-30 SGEPYTM
+30 SVPYTM

-46 QELTNFPL
+46 KELTDFPL
-54 MQSVKETIRTLDN
+54 MKSVKDTIRTLDN
-67 ASVELIEPGRA
+67 AQVEQIEPGRA
-78 ANPENVKRVEGI
+78 ANPVNVKRVEGI
-90 VKASDWEYLFPLRAQ
+90 LKESDWEYLFPLRAKD
-105 AYTYSNFLKAV
+105 YSYSNFLKAV
-116 GKFPALCQTYNDGRD
+116 GKFPALCDTYNDGRD
-131 SDAICRKEL
+131 SEAICRKEL

-158 PEAEWRQALVHVREM
+158 PEPEWRQALVYVREM

-231 YGDVRVLLDTPEL
+231 YGDVRTLLDKPEL

-270 QVIDGTWQPNEHDKA
+270 QVIDGTWQPNDHDKA

-345 FDEYGAGAL
+345 FDEGGAGAL

-391 DYTKCVQKFYNV
+391 DYTKCVQKFFNV
-403 NIVNDDGT
+403 NIVNDDGSAVV
-411 PVTPADTTP
+411 PDETPAP
-420 ADTTPSEDTP
+420 APAPSEDETP
-430 ADTTPADTTPS
+430 APTPTPDETPAPV
-441 EDTPAD
+441 
-447 TTPPD
+447 PD
-452 DTTPADTTP
+452 DIPA
-461 ADDTAPV
+461 
-468 VVNHAPVAIISG
+468 VVNHAPVAQIAG
-480 PVGAVEAG
+480 PIGAVEAG

-494 AESSTDEDGNKLT
+494 AEGSTDEDGNKLT

-515 QTLSGEDKA
+515 QTVTGDDKA
-524 VVTFTAPEAATA
+524 VVTFNAPEAATA
-536 KQYEVSLTVSD
+536 QQYEISLTVSD

-552 TASYLLNVKAKASTP
+552 TTTYLLNVKAKAATP
-567 SEDEGA
+567 SQDEGTSGS
-573 YPGWSANSTYN
+573 YPAWSANSKYS

-605 WCNNAPTYYEPG
+605 WCNNAPMYYEPG
-617 VGLAWSDAW
+617 AGLAWSEAW

>member
-14 ACVAPFMAQA
+14 ACVAPVIAQA
-24 SNLQAT
+24 TMLKAES
-30 SGEPYTM
+30 SVPYTM

-46 QELTNFPL
+46 KELTDFPL
-54 MQSVKETIRTLDN
+54 MKSVKDTIRTLDN
-67 ASVELIEPGRA
+67 AQVEQIEPGRA
-78 ANPENVKRVEGI
+78 ANPVNVKRVEGI
-90 VKASDWEYLFPLRAQ
+90 LKESDWEYLFPLRAKD
-105 AYTYSNFLKAV
+105 YSYSNFLKAV
-116 GKFPALCQTYNDGRD
+116 GKFPALCDTYNDGRD
-131 SDAICRKEL
+131 SEAICRKEL

-158 PEAEWRQALVHVREM
+158 PEPEWRQALVYVREM

-231 YGDVRVLLDTPEL
+231 YGDVRTLLDKPEL

-270 QVIDGTWQPNEHDKA
+270 QVIDGTWQPNDHDKA

-345 FDEYGAGAL
+345 FDEGGAGAL

-391 DYTKCVQKFYNV
+391 DYTKCVQKFFNV
-403 NIVNDDGT
+403 NIVNDDGSA
-411 PVTPADTTP
+411 VTPDENVTP
-420 ADTTPSEDTP
+420 TPDENVTPTPDENVTPTPDENVTPTPDEDTVPVP
-430 ADTTPADTTPS
+430 A
-441 EDTPAD
+441 
-447 TTPPD
+447 
-452 DTTPADTTP
+452 
-461 ADDTAPV
+461 
-468 VVNHAPVAIISG
+468 NHAPVAQIAG
-480 PVGAVEAG
+480 PIGAVEAG

-494 AESSTDEDGNKLT
+494 AEGSTDEDGNKLT

-515 QTLSGEDKA
+515 QTITGDDKA
-524 VVTFTAPEAATA
+524 VVTFNAPEAATA
-536 KQYEVSLTVSD
+536 QQYEISLTVSD

-552 TASYLLNVKAKASTP
+552 TTTYLLNVKAKAATP
-567 SEDEGA
+567 SQDEGTSGS
-573 YPGWSANSTYN
+573 YPAWSANSKYS

-605 WCNNAPTYYEPG
+605 WCNNAPMYYEPG
-617 VGLAWSDAW
+617 AGLAWSEAW

>member
-14 ACVAPFMAQA
+14 ACVAPLMAQA
-24 SNLQAT
+24 ANLKET
-30 SGEPYTM
+30 SSEPYTI

-46 QELTNFPL
+46 KELTDFPL
-54 MQSVKETIRTLDN
+54 MASVKETIQTLDN
-67 ASVELIEPGRA
+67 AQVELIEPGRA
-78 ANPENVKRVEGI
+78 ANPDNVKRVEGI

-116 GKFPALCQTYNDGRD
+116 GKFPALCKTYNDGRD

-147 AQETGGHESWR
+147 AQEIGGHESWR

-231 YGDVRVLLDTPEL
+231 YGDVRTLLDKPEL

-270 QVIDGTWQPNEHDKA
+270 QVIDGTWQPNDHDKA

-324 ANYLKVPVPADE
+324 ANYLKVPVPANE

-345 FDEYGAGAL
+345 FDEGGAGAL

-365 ADTPDGKTYACQL
+365 ADTPDGKTYSCQL

-391 DYTKCVQKFYNV
+391 DYSKCVQHFFNV
-403 NIVNDDGT
+403 KIVNDEGSSETPDET
-411 PVTPADTTP
+411 PVTPTPTPSDDETP
-420 ADTTPSEDTP
+420 APTPTP
-430 ADTTPADTTPS
+430 DET
-441 EDTPAD
+441 
-447 TTPPD
+447 
-452 DTTPADTTP
+452 
-461 ADDTAPV
+461 PV
-468 VVNHAPVAIISG
+468 VVNHAPVAQIAG
-480 PVGAVEAG
+480 PIGAVEAG

-494 AESSTDEDGNKLT
+494 AEGSTDPDGNTLT

-515 QTLSGEDKA
+515 QTVTGQDKA
-524 VVTFTAPEAATA
+524 VVTFTAPESATA
-536 KQYEVSLTVSD
+536 QQYEVSLTVSD

-552 TASYLLNVKAKASTP
+552 TTSYLLNVKAKAATP
-567 SEDEGA
+567 SGEDTS
-573 YPGWSANSTYN
+573 YPAWSANSKYN

-617 VGLAWSDAW
+617 AGLAWAEAW

>member
-14 ACVAPFMAQA
+14 ACVAPVIAQA
-24 SNLQAT
+24 TMLKAES
-30 SGEPYTM
+30 SVPYTM

-46 QELTNFPL
+46 KELTDFPL
-54 MQSVKETIRTLDN
+54 MKSVKDTIRTLDN
-67 ASVELIEPGRA
+67 AQVEQIEPGRA
-78 ANPENVKRVEGI
+78 ANPVNVKRVEGI
-90 VKASDWEYLFPLRAQ
+90 LKESDWEYLFPLRAKD
-105 AYTYSNFLKAV
+105 YSYSNLLKAV
-116 GKFPALCQTYNDGRD
+116 GKFPALCDTYNDGRD
-131 SDAICRKEL
+131 IEAICRKEL

-158 PEAEWRQALVHVREM
+158 PEPEWRQALVYVREM

-231 YGDVRVLLDTPEL
+231 YGDVRTLLDKPEL

-270 QVIDGTWQPNEHDKA
+270 QVIDGTWQPNDHDKA

-345 FDEYGAGAL
+345 FDEGGAGAL

-391 DYTKCVQKFYNV
+391 DYTKCVQKFFNV
-403 NIVNDDGT
+403 NIVNDDGSAVV
-411 PVTPADTTP
+411 PDETPAP
-420 ADTTPSEDTP
+420 APAPSEDETP
-430 ADTTPADTTPS
+430 APTPTPDETPAPV
-441 EDTPAD
+441 
-447 TTPPD
+447 PD
-452 DTTPADTTP
+452 DIPA
-461 ADDTAPV
+461 
-468 VVNHAPVAIISG
+468 VVNHAPVAQIAG
-480 PVGAVEAG
+480 PIGAVEAG

-494 AESSTDEDGNKLT
+494 AEGSTDEDGNKLT

-515 QTLSGEDKA
+515 QTVTGDDKA
-524 VVTFTAPEAATA
+524 VVTFNAPEAATA
-536 KQYEVSLTVSD
+536 QQYEISLTVSD

-552 TASYLLNVKAKASTP
+552 TTTYLLNVKAKAATP
-567 SEDEGA
+567 SQDEGTSGS
-573 YPGWSANSTYN
+573 YPAWSANSKYS

-605 WCNNAPTYYEPG
+605 WCNNAPMYYEPG
-617 VGLAWSDAW
+617 AGLAWSEAW